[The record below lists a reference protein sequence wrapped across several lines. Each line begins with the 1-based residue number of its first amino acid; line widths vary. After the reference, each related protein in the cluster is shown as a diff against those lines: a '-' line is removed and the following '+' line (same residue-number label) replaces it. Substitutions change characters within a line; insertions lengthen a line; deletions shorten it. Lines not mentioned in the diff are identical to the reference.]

1 MEHTY
6 GDEIHTEEGQ
16 AQAEAPQQ
24 PGAIGND
31 LFVIH
36 KQLRQH
42 AGAGKVDDRHSTQEG
57 EGDFEGEDKGVLHP
71 ADVAAGVV
79 VADKGHDAL
88 GKAHGDV
95 HGHLVD
101 LIGDAHGRYGIRPI
115 TRSEVVEHCHAGH
128 VQQVLDSGR
137 DTDGEHAQDDGL
149 AQGEHLG
156 TDAHI
161 SALAAAV
168 EQHKEIT
175 ASRTVGKESGQ
186 ARPFGAHVQ
195 APRQHKDGV

>member
-1 MEHTY
+1 MY
-6 GDEIHTEEGQ
+6 
-16 AQAEAPQQ
+16 
-24 PGAIGND
+24 
-31 LFVIH
+31 
-36 KQLRQH
+36 KRQ
-42 AGAGKVDDRHSTQEG
+42 
-57 EGDFEGEDKGVLHP
+57 
-71 ADVAAGVV
+71 
-79 VADKGHDAL
+79 DKGHDAL

-186 ARPFGAHVQ
+186 AVSYTHLDVYKRQAAGTVHIFAAGRPV
-195 APRQHKDGV
+195 